1 MSSRQAKIPEKARAS
16 APEKARQPAS
26 TLGVESHRDERTA
39 TTLARD
45 AFSREKYEFLLRTL
59 FVLLGLLAVSLA
71 VVVFLGVRETKMRY
85 FAVDPEGGIREVMPL
100 NRPLQS
106 TSFVLN
112 WGTEAVVKSLTLSFA
127 NYQQQLNE
135 NRLSFTDSGWR
146 SFQDAMKR
154 SKVLDTITAQQL
166 VSTVVPSA
174 APVISRQG
182 VIDGGGYGWVV
193 EIPVIITYESA
204 SQKMSNNQFVTA
216 TIVRR
221 DESENPSGL
230 GIAQF
235 VVR

>member
-26 TLGVESHRDERTA
+26 TAGVESHRDERTA

-154 SKVLDTITAQQL
+154 SKVLDTITSQQL

-204 SQKMSNNQFVTA
+204 SAKLSNNQFVTA

>member
-1 MSSRQAKIPEKARAS
+1 MSSRQAKVQDKPRAP
-16 APEKARQPAS
+16 APDKPLKVAETPDVQA
-26 TLGVESHRDERTA
+26 HRDERTA

-45 AFSREKYEFLLRTL
+45 AFAREKYEFLLRTL
-59 FVLLGLLAVSLA
+59 FVLLGLLTVCLA
-71 VVVFLGVRETKMRY
+71 VIVFLGARETKMRY

-100 NRPLQS
+100 NKPIQS
-106 TSFVLN
+106 TSFLLN
-112 WGTEAVVKSLTLSFA
+112 WSTEAVVRSLTLSFA

-135 NRLSFTDSGWR
+135 NRLNFTDSGWR

-154 SKVLDTITAQQL
+154 SKVLDTITGQQL
-166 VSTVVPSA
+166 VSTVVPSS

-204 SQKMSNNQFVTA
+204 SHKMSNNHFVTA